1 MEYLNLLSVVAFS
14 YFSSGLTLSA
24 YEFECTECRQ
34 HNFSFFIISNFSHFR
49 ISPFYSGCYQTNQAN
64 IIPTACKSLFCV
76 KLFSVAS
83 SSLNT
88 MPFRDA
94 ETTWFVR
101 CCFFCIPSKALLPS
115 LQQVLL
121 FLFLLS
127 LVFLR
132 FTWMNKLWIYLVLL
146 HRQLLFAIAGNGL
159 KLLWL
164 FGIEASIPP
173 NRHSKLPTFSGKLLR
188 RNNFSCVIGR
198 AANKK
203 SIKMTR

>member
-76 KLFSVAS
+76 KLFSAVS

-101 CCFFCIPSKALLPS
+101 CCFFFASLARRYYLHYNKCCCFCFYCRWCFCVLHEWINYGFIWCCCIDNCNLPS
-115 LQQVLL
+115 LAMV
-121 FLFLLS
+121 
-127 LVFLR
+127 
-132 FTWMNKLWIYLVLL
+132 
-146 HRQLLFAIAGNGL
+146 
-159 KLLWL
+159 
-164 FGIEASIPP
+164 
-173 NRHSKLPTFSGKLLR
+173 
-188 RNNFSCVIGR
+188 
-198 AANKK
+198 
-203 SIKMTR
+203 